1 MKKFVVLLFV
11 SVLCL
16 LPAFSNAIE
25 VEDEEGG
32 VWAVFITDQNAAIP
46 SVQNLVDEGIDIN
59 PESAVVTEYETFEE
73 GLVRL
78 SSAIAEKMV
87 SILYDFGPGSY
98 MGVYQYDGA
107 EGKYAIAAFV
117 PENKRTTLDN
127 LASFFIG
134 SLEYDSAVMSFEEM
148 IES

>member
-16 LPAFSNAIE
+16 LPVFSNAIE

-32 VWAVFITDQNAAIP
+32 VWAIFITDQNAAIP
-46 SVQNLVDEGIDIN
+46 SVQNLVDDGIDIN

-87 SILYDFGPGSY
+87 SILYDFGSGSY

-107 EGKYAIAAFV
+107 EGNMPSQHLFRKIREQHSIILLHSSSAAL
-117 PENKRTTLDN
+117 NMIL
-127 LASFFIG
+127 
-134 SLEYDSAVMSFEEM
+134 SL
-148 IES
+148 